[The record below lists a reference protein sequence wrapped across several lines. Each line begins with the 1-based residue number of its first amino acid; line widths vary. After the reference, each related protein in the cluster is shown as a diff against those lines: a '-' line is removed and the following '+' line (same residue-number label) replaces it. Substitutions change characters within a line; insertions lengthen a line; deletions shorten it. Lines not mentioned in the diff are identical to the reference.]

1 MPDPL
6 PPSLRHRVLAG
17 EQLSGLFVQTPHPI
31 VPELLGRL
39 GVEVL
44 CIDAEH
50 GAMGRE
56 TVHAL
61 VAAAPVPALVR
72 VAETSAAAVGS
83 ALDAGA
89 AGVLVPRVDSAAA
102 AAAAVA
108 FARYP
113 PQGERGIGPARSN
126 GYGRALP
133 AGLEQA
139 NDEVL
144 VAVQIETRAGLDA
157 LDQIAAVQ
165 GVDMIFVGPGDLSAS
180 LGLAGGIADPA
191 LQEIVA
197 AALARSGAAGR
208 ARGVFAID
216 PEQGAHWIG
225 RGVELVLVGSDLAF
239 LAQGVEA
246 AWARLG
252 RPAHEP
258 PR

>member
-1 MPDPL
+1 
-6 PPSLRHRVLAG
+6 VLAG
-17 EQLSGLFVQTPHPI
+17 EQLTGLFVQTPHPI

-39 GVEVL
+39 GADVL

-50 GAMGRE
+50 GALGRE

-61 VAAAPVPALVR
+61 VAATPVHALVR

-89 AGVLVPRVDSAAA
+89 AGVLVPRIESAAA
-102 AAAAVA
+102 AAAAVG

-126 GYGRALP
+126 GYGRAIP
-133 AGLEQA
+133 AALARA

-157 LDQIAAVQ
+157 LDEIAAVQ
-165 GVDMIFVGPGDLSAS
+165 GLDMIFVGPGDLSAS

-191 LQEIVA
+191 LPGIVEG
-197 AALARSGAAGR
+197 ALARAGTASR
-208 ARGVFAID
+208 ARGVFAFE
-216 PEQGAHWIG
+216 PEQGAVWIA
-225 RGVELVLVGSDLAF
+225 RGIELVLVGSDLAF
-239 LAQGVEA
+239 LAAGVEA
-246 AWARLG
+246 AWARLTG
-252 RPAHEP
+252 PAAERP
-258 PR
+258 R